1 MPCIFSVFLFKI
13 RELML
18 EVIFPYALVLL
29 FFPYVNN
36 IIKVEK
42 PHLFQKKVKADQN
55 KFCNLSQLLTGS
67 GLLAFSIPL
76 SPPPSVA
83 VALCLWAEYQ

>member
-1 MPCIFSVFLFKI
+1 
-13 RELML
+13 ML
-18 EVIFPYALVLL
+18 EIILPYALVVL
-29 FFPYVNN
+29 FLPYVNN

-42 PHLFQKKVKADQN
+42 THLFQKKVKADQN
-55 KFCNLSQLLTGS
+55 KFCNLSRLLTGS

>member
-1 MPCIFSVFLFKI
+1 MF
-13 RELML
+13 
-18 EVIFPYALVLL
+18 EVIFPYALVML

-36 IIKVEK
+36 IVKVEK
-42 PHLFQKKVKADQN
+42 AHLFQKKVKADQN
-55 KFCNLSQLLTGS
+55 KFWNLSRLLTGS